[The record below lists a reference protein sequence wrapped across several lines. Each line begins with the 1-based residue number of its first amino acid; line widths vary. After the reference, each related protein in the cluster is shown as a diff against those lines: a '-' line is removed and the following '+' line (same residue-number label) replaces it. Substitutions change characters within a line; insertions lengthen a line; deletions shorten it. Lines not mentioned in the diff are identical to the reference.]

1 MTGGP
6 PSVNRRIGVDNASA
20 NPVSRDLT
28 PPLAGAAAVA
38 GDPIAAARARAG
50 TSMAPAP
57 TGRPFVVGVAGG
69 TGAGKTTVV
78 RAIVDAV
85 GADHVA
91 QLPEDAYYRE
101 YQHLPESERIAV
113 NWDHPDAIEVDLLLA
128 HLQTLL
134 AGRPV
139 ARPVYDF
146 AAYARAEETVRVEPR
161 PVLIVEGI
169 LIFVEP
175 RLRALFDVKVFV
187 DADADL
193 RFIRRLLRDVKERGR
208 SLDGV
213 VGQYLATVRPMHLA
227 FVEPSKR
234 HADLIVPEGGA
245 NQVAINLLC
254 SAILHS
260 LPRSRPPGD

>member
-1 MTGGP
+1 M
-6 PSVNRRIGVDNASA
+6 NRRTRADDASEG
-20 NPVSRDLT
+20 S
-28 PPLAGAAAVA
+28 PLASS
-38 GDPIAAARARAG
+38 RAG
-50 TSMAPAP
+50 
-57 TGRPFVVGVAGG
+57 RPLVVGVAGG

-85 GADHVA
+85 GVDHVA
-91 QLPEDAYYRE
+91 HLPEDAYYRE
-101 YQHLPESERIAV
+101 YRHLPEDERTAV

-128 HLQTLL
+128 DLQALL
-134 AGRPV
+134 AGR
-139 ARPVYDF
+139 AMDRPVYDF
-146 AAYARAEETVRVEPR
+146 AAYARAPETVRVEPR

-193 RFIRRLLRDVKERGR
+193 RFIRRLIRDVKERGR

-245 NQVAINLLC
+245 NRVAIDMLC

-260 LPRSRPPGD
+260 LPRSRPQVQ